1 MPRIDRLAN
10 PYVDCT
16 VDVQVGR
23 VGGEHVVDA
32 VDAER
37 NDHGFHVDGQT
48 NRALLKR
55 LETTILRA
63 CAFRCDP
70 EHDSTLHFLSCVL
83 EISHRRRRV
92 GPIDRNELTCAQP
105 RSEQRNPEQLLLGQ
119 HTNAA
124 GERDEGQRDVVETA
138 VVAHEHVS
146 PAVAEFDFVW
156 VVNVHS
162 HFGQSQQGPGP
173 APK

>member
-23 VGGEHVVDA
+23 IGGEHVVDA

-146 PAVAEFDFVW
+146 PAVAEFDFVR

-162 HFGQSQQGPGP
+162 HSGQSQQGPGP